1 MINRSI
7 ATDRVDVLEN
17 ALGIASCGATSR
29 HLAMALSVLRL
40 SARLPAPRAVCLAH
54 RASYRARASGD
65 GACRAPRASYRVRAA
80 SASARDPASA
90 PWTRPSW
97 DVRVLFDGDC
107 PLCVREV
114 NFLRAKDDG
123 RGKLDLVD
131 IASETYDPAANR
143 GVDFETAMSTIHG
156 ITADGEVITGIPVF
170 ARAYEAV
177 GLGWMYKFTE
187 VPALARAAAA
197 LYDFWADKRL
207 AVTGRPDM
215 REVMRARAAR
225 EAAGGKTACAAN
237 ADAPFL
243 SRAGEE
249 ARR

>member
-80 SASARDPASA
+80 SASARDPGSA

-97 DVRVLFDGDC
+97 EVRVLFDGDC

-114 NFLRAKDDG
+114 DFLRAKDDG

-131 IASETYDPAANR
+131 ISSETYDPAANR

-156 ITADGEVITGIPVF
+156 ITKDGEVITGIPVF
-170 ARAYEAV
+170 AAAYAAV
-177 GLGWMYKFTE
+177 GLGWMYAFTK
-187 VPALARAAAA
+187 VPALARAASA
-197 LYDFWADKRL
+197 LYDFWAERRL
-207 AVTGRPDM
+207 AVTGRPTM
-215 REVMRARAAR
+215 TEVMRARAAR

-237 ADAPFL
+237 DAE
-243 SRAGEE
+243 R
-249 ARR
+249 